1 MKTNEI
7 LIALNIKKATM
18 SQKSHCKSLAELFAM
33 VRDLKDQV
41 INVVIE
47 AKDFYLGQT
56 SRYFTRSYSDTTKE
70 RSIDIEGDKLPGE
83 KWTIETLTGTYKI
96 SLPTQ
101 NSFYKSFCDLLP
113 QFAPKVNNLISDR
126 ANLELLF
133 TGEILEQIKTSIPFA
148 LAKDPWDRISM
159 QNIKLEMSSQ
169 KIKIVATDGCKLITA
184 ELTDSFNDHEGEI
197 LLPAKELKT
206 ALNGK
211 KDLIV
216 CLFKTGE
223 VFTKGTLNG
232 VQFDYLDSDQRY
244 PAYNNVIPTYSD
256 FVEVNRKELIRG
268 IKQVLPY
275 ANRVTHQVN
284 LHVNGSI
291 LLNTEDMDFLSECN
305 CDITYEQKT
314 TPDFDLSFN
323 GKYLLDCLAANSS
336 KTVKMYTDGITSRP
350 ALFDNVLLMPYL
362 PIN

>member
-7 LIALNIKKATM
+7 LIALNIKKATV
-18 SQKSHCKSLAELFAM
+18 SQKSHCKSLSELFAM

-47 AKDFYLGQT
+47 AKDFYFGQKSSYS
-56 SRYFTRSYSDTTKE
+56 SRYYGRPQE
-70 RSIDIEGDKLPGE
+70 RYIDIEGDKLPGE

-101 NSFYKSFCDLLP
+101 NSFYSSFCDLLP

-133 TGEILEQIKTSIPFA
+133 TGEILEQIKRSIPFA
-148 LAKDPWDRISM
+148 SIGKYSWDRISM
-159 QNIKLEMSSQ
+159 QNIKLEMSAQ
-169 KIKIVATDGCKLITA
+169 KIKIVATDGYRIITA
-184 ELTDSFNDHEGEI
+184 ELVDSFNDHEGEI

-350 ALFDNVLLMPYL
+350 ALFDNVLLMPIV
-362 PIN
+362 PH